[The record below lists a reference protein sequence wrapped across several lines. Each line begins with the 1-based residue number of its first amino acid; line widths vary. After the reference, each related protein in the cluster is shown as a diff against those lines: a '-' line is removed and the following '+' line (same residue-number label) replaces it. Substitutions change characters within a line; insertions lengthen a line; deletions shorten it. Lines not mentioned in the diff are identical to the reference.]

1 MSVGMLLPLLVA
13 DLVLFVV
20 VFADLH
26 EAWLAKDSYFFSVLV
41 LTIVSSLW
49 YLLASVI
56 DPGILPKAP
65 LDKKLLA
72 TFKSKALAAGIL
84 KVSGSGLLE
93 ASLED
98 MLMLILHF
106 TFALPLPSYIS
117 PVPPTASLL
126 LSSLLVSLPL
136 FIHLQVCITS
146 FSPFSILFPSLLS
159 CTDVAVVVL
168 SY

>member
-98 MLMLILHF
+98 NDVNPSLHLCPSL
-106 TFALPLPSYIS
+106 TFLYLSCPSNCLLTLKQSTCFSPSFYSPTSMYNIFFPLFHLVSF
-117 PVPPTASLL
+117 
-126 LSSLLVSLPL
+126 SSLL
-136 FIHLQVCITS
+136 H
-146 FSPFSILFPSLLS
+146 
-159 CTDVAVVVL
+159 
-168 SY
+168 